1 MVRCDMASLPNS
13 HESKQAAILVAA
25 LDIFGRDG
33 FADGNVDEIAQRAG
47 VAKPTI
53 YNRFGDKRALFVA
66 AMKLGMAQANERV
79 MAAVQA
85 MNPRPADLR
94 TELEALGA
102 ALGTCM
108 TSAEG
113 GAIVRVQVADA
124 ARFPELAGDN
134 QRELHI
140 DALAGKLAQLIATG
154 QLRAVDPQLAA
165 RQFMVLTTA
174 EALNRSGYGR
184 KPLPRPVLEEIV
196 AAGVDTF
203 LAAFGKDRP

>member
-1 MVRCDMASLPNS
+1 MVRCGMASISNS

-66 AMKLGMAQANERV
+66 ALKLGMAQANERI
-79 MAAVQA
+79 MGAVQA

-94 TELEALGA
+94 AELAGLGA
-102 ALGTCM
+102 ALGACM

-113 GAIVRVQVADA
+113 GAIVRVQVADVT
-124 ARFPELAGDN
+124 RFPELDGDN
-134 QRELHI
+134 LRELHI

-165 RQFMVLTTA
+165 RQFMVLVTA

-184 KPLPRPVLEEIV
+184 KPLSRAALGEIV

-203 LAAFGKDRP
+203 LAAFGKDRA

>member
-1 MVRCDMASLPNS
+1 MASLSNS

-66 AMKLGMAQANERV
+66 AIKLGMAQANERV

-85 MNPRPADLR
+85 MNPRPTDLR
-94 TELEALGA
+94 AELEALGT

-108 TSAEG
+108 ISAEG

-165 RQFMVLTTA
+165 RQFMVLVTA

-184 KPLPRPVLEEIV
+184 KPLSRPVLGEIV

-203 LAAFGKDRP
+203 LAAFGKDRA

>member
-1 MVRCDMASLPNS
+1 MASISNS

-66 AMKLGMAQANERV
+66 AIKLGMAQANERV
-79 MAAVQA
+79 MSAIQA
-85 MNPRPADLR
+85 MNPRPVDLR
-94 TELEALGA
+94 AELAGLGVALGS
-102 ALGTCM
+102 CM

-113 GAIVRVQVADA
+113 GAIVRVQVADV
-124 ARFPELAGDN
+124 ARFPELDGDN
-134 QRELHI
+134 LRELHI

-165 RQFMVLTTA
+165 RQFMVLSTA

-184 KPLPRPVLEEIV
+184 KPLSRPALGEIV

-203 LAAFGKDRP
+203 LAAFGV

>member
-1 MVRCDMASLPNS
+1 MASLPNS

-94 TELEALGA
+94 AELEALGA

-154 QLRAVDPQLAA
+154 HLRMVDPQLAA
-165 RQFMVLTTA
+165 RQFMVLVTA

-184 KPLPRPVLEEIV
+184 RPLSRPVLEEIV
-196 AAGVDTF
+196 AQGVDTF

>member
-1 MVRCDMASLPNS
+1 MASLPNS

-79 MAAVQA
+79 MAAVQS
-85 MNPRPADLR
+85 MNPRPTDLR
-94 TELEALGA
+94 AELEALGA

-154 QLRAVDPQLAA
+154 HLRMVDPQLAA
-165 RQFMVLTTA
+165 RQFMVLVTA

-184 KPLPRPVLEEIV
+184 RPLSRPVLEEIV
-196 AAGVDTF
+196 AQGVDTF
-203 LAAFGKDRP
+203 LAAFGKERS

>member
-1 MVRCDMASLPNS
+1 MVRCGMASISNS

-66 AMKLGMAQANERV
+66 ALKLGMAQANERI
-79 MAAVQA
+79 MGAVQA

-94 TELEALGA
+94 AELSGLGA
-102 ALGTCM
+102 ALGACM

-124 ARFPELAGDN
+124 ARFPELDGDN
-134 QRELHI
+134 LRELHI

-165 RQFMVLTTA
+165 RQFMVLVTA

-184 KPLPRPVLEEIV
+184 KPLSRPVLGEIV

-203 LAAFGKDRP
+203 LAAFGKDRA

>member
-1 MVRCDMASLPNS
+1 MVRCGMASITNS

-66 AMKLGMAQANERV
+66 AMKQGMAQANERV
-79 MAAVQA
+79 MAAVQS
-85 MNPRPADLR
+85 MNPRPTDLR
-94 TELEALGA
+94 AELEALGA

-113 GAIVRVQVADA
+113 GAIVRVQVADV

-154 QLRAVDPQLAA
+154 QLCAVDPQLAA
-165 RQFMVLTTA
+165 RQFMVLVTA

-184 KPLPRPVLEEIV
+184 KPLSRPVLGEIV

-203 LAAFGKDRP
+203 LAAFGRDRA